1 MIRNVY
7 GTTMAEFLLNDT
19 DRTPPFFNKQDS
31 FVLLNDSS
39 NVVFDLRSDK
49 NKIVLHVPLSIYHIT
64 MEILP
69 ITLDAIRDNLDVI
82 LIIESFPNNKPDL
95 VEYINTVADFLSSKY
110 DGTVTVLDNLNTNK
124 VIVNN
129 NFDLDRYQIGS
140 DFHTIRQ
147 LVSDLKEIYPSLQDP
162 IRNKKVYLSR
172 KFLAKEPGDRY
183 SPDAEFHDDN
193 RIINETILENFFIEN
208 GFDIVCPEEFTSFKD
223 QVNYFS
229 NVNLIVS
236 ATSSGLTNA
245 FFLDRGCS
253 ILEITT
259 PFSVAYNVTGHKTP
273 NRFLFT
279 MHNQYAPMTFILDQ
293 DYARVQNQDRQA
305 ETIINKINNSKA
317 IKGFLG
323 I

>member
-1 MIRNVY
+1 
-7 GTTMAEFLLNDT
+7 MAEFLLNDT
-19 DRTPPFFNKQDS
+19 DSPAPIFNTEDS
-31 FVLLNDSS
+31 FILLNDSS
-39 NVVFDLRSDK
+39 NVVLDLRSDK

-69 ITLDAIRDNLDVI
+69 ITLDAVRDNLDVI

-95 VEYINTVADFLSSKY
+95 VEYVNTVADFFSSKY
-110 DGTVTVLDNLNTNK
+110 DGTVTVLDNVVTGK
-124 VIVNN
+124 IIVNN
-129 NFDLDRYQIGS
+129 NCDLDRYQIGA

-147 LVSDLKEIYPSLQDP
+147 LVSDIKEVYPSLQNP
-162 IRNKKVYLSR
+162 TRNKKVYLSR
-172 KFLAKEPGDRY
+172 KFLVRGFGDHY
-183 SPDAEFHDDN
+183 SPNAEFHDDN
-193 RIINETILENFFIEN
+193 RIINETILEDFFIKN
-208 GFDIVCPEEFTSFKD
+208 GFEVICPEEFISFKD
-223 QVNYFS
+223 QVDYFS

-245 FFLDRGCS
+245 FFLDKGCS
-253 ILEITT
+253 ILEIAT
-259 PFSVAYNVTGHKTP
+259 PFSMGYNVTGQKTP